1 MDLRLQIDRL
11 EEAVFQAQQQRE
23 EQTSTQTT
31 PPARTTVSVET
42 ERTTQIQA
50 ETIRRLETELDQE
63 RSRASE
69 METDYQRRVA
79 SVQGLSPGKSL
90 EQVCKI
96 TIENRYYYD
105 HHNKIINLFKKQIW
119 QEFNPKMT

>member
-23 EQTSTQTT
+23 EQTSMQTT

-50 ETIRRLETELDQE
+50 ETIRRLETDLDQE

-69 METDYQRRVA
+69 MEADYQRRVA

-96 TIENRYYYD
+96 TIESRYYYD
-105 HHNKIINLFKKQIW
+105 HNKIISLFKKQIW